1 MPVFYNG
8 QEFTFHNPDGSE
20 VKVRGWGNQF
30 TAVFETLDGFTV
42 VQDPESG
49 FFEYAILSEDGTELL
64 PSGTRVGTV
73 EPKDLPM
80 ARHLRITP
88 EAAGIK
94 ALAAQ
99 QETGVQPRWKIRRQE
114 RRQRRTRS
122 TSSDEGTSD
131 NPSEGGP
138 LAATIGSYVG
148 LCILIQFPD
157 VPGTISQQ
165 EVTNF
170 CNQPGYNGFG
180 NNGSVRDYFFDI
192 SDHKLT
198 YTNVV
203 TAYYTAQ
210 HNRDYYT
217 DPNISNGTRAREL
230 IVEALNYLKAQGFNF
245 NQLTADGSGYV
256 RALNVFYAGPIVNN
270 WSQGLWPH
278 SWVLATPYVASSTR
292 RFYDYQITNM
302 GSQLTLGTFCHENG
316 HMVCDLPDLYSYNN
330 LHYGVGHFCLM
341 CFGGLDT
348 NPTQVCAYLKNEA
361 GWASSLRQIA
371 QSMNYSVEAGENDF
385 LIHSKNQTEY
395 FIIENRARLDRDAS
409 LPDAGL
415 AIWHVIE
422 TGSNPQN
429 PPFNP
434 SLPLECSLE
443 QADGRFD
450 LEYERNGGDADDLF
464 GAPAAP
470 TFGNATT
477 PNGRWNDG
485 TVSGLEFTS
494 ISNPGSTMTVSTQSG
509 NTLMVN
515 IVGNGSVSRSPNKST
530 YDHGDVVQLTASP
543 DSSYRFDGWS
553 GALSG
558 NTNPDSVTMDGDK
571 TVTAKFSALS
581 RCMIAGAVAGSMLVS
596 QVNFLR
602 MYRDEVVM
610 KSVFRAL
617 FDRILESYYQFS
629 PSVVRKMNES
639 SLYEK
644 FVKYVVAYPFV
655 FYAKGVVTIVQGIH
669 GLKLTLGINTK
680 PNFTS

>member
-1 MPVFYNG
+1 MPVYYNG
-8 QEFTFHNPDGSE
+8 EEFTFYNPDGSE

-30 TAVFETLDGFTV
+30 AAVFETLDGFTV

-49 FFEYAILSEDGTELL
+49 FFHYAILSEDGTELL

-73 EPKDLPM
+73 APQELPM

-88 EAAGIK
+88 EAAGRK

-99 QETGVQPRWKIRRQE
+99 EETGVQPRWKIRRQE

-122 TSSDEGTSD
+122 TSSSEGTSD

-170 CNQPGYNGFG
+170 CNQPGYTGFG
-180 NNGSVRDYFFDI
+180 NNGSVRDYFYDN
-192 SDHKLT
+192 SDHKMT

-203 TAYYTAQ
+203 TDYYTAQ
-210 HNRDYYT
+210 HNRAHYT
-217 DPNISNGTRAREL
+217 DPNVSYGTRAREL
-230 IVEALNYLKAQGFNF
+230 IIEALDHLKAQGFNF
-245 NQLTADGSGYV
+245 EQLTADGSGYV
-256 RALNVFYAGPIVNN
+256 LALNVFYAGPTVNN

-278 SWVLATPYVASSTR
+278 SWALATPYVASSTR
-292 RFYDYQITNM
+292 RFSDYQITNM

-330 LHYGVGHFCLM
+330 LHNGVGHYCLM
-341 CFGGLDT
+341 CWGGSST
-348 NPTQVCAYLKNEA
+348 NPTQVCAYLKNDA
-361 GWASSLRQIA
+361 GWTSSLRQIA
-371 QSMNYSVEAGENDF
+371 QGMSYSVAVSPNDF
-385 LIHSKNQTEY
+385 LIHRRNQTEY
-395 FIIENRARLDRDAS
+395 FIVENRMRLGHDAS

-422 TGSNPQN
+422 NGNNTQN
-429 PPFNP
+429 PPFNQ

-450 LEYERNGGDADDLF
+450 LEYKRNGGDADDLF

-477 PNGRWNDG
+477 PNSRWNDG

-494 ISNPGSTMTVSTQSG
+494 ISNPGSTMTVSTQTG
-509 NTLMVN
+509 GHTLTVN
-515 IVGNGSVSRSPNKST
+515 IVGSGDVKRNPDLST
-530 YDHGDVVQLTASP
+530 YSGEIVQLTAVP
-543 DSSYRFDGWS
+543 AGFNWRFIEWGGD
-553 GALSG
+553 LTG
-558 NTNPDSVTMDGDK
+558 NANPNNITMNGNKSVTATFK
-571 TVTAKFSALS
+571 KCPIAIVTA
-581 RCMIAGAVAGSMLVS
+581 GTMLAS
-596 QVNFLR
+596 HANFLR
-602 MYRDEVVM
+602 MYRDEVVL

-617 FDRILESYYQFS
+617 FDRILERYYQFS

-655 FYAKGVVTIVQGIH
+655 FCAKGAVIIVQGIH